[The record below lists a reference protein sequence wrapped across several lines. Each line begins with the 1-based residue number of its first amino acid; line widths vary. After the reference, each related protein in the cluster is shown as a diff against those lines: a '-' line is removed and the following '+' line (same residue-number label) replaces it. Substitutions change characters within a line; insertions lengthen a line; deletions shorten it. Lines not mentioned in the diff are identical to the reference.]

1 MQLRAWVLPLP
12 RALHWTAALVDF
24 SSKQVIF
31 VDLLCSKQPNVVA
44 RAWTLVEVV
53 SHALRGEAFDFTG
66 WACGSLGDLA
76 PEQPDYFNCGIFPIL
91 LARCLH
97 HGVRITRR
105 WTREDLDEQRDLI
118 TLELLEGKLL
128 SFTA

>member
-1 MQLRAWVLPLP
+1 MRRRRAATAQTR
-12 RALHWTAALVDF
+12 RATALALAHAMVRWAAAL
-24 SSKQVIF
+24 SRHRARLEPPHAKNPTPNPPGGAENGRKRGA
-31 VDLLCSKQPNVVA
+31 LL
-44 RAWTLVEVV
+44 
-53 SHALRGEAFDFTG
+53 GE
-66 WACGSLGDLA
+66 LA

>member
-1 MQLRAWVLPLP
+1 MRRQGVGS
-12 RALHWTAALVDF
+12 RALVT
-24 SSKQVIF
+24 
-31 VDLLCSKQPNVVA
+31 
-44 RAWTLVEVV
+44 RAI
-53 SHALRGEAFDFTG
+53 S
-66 WACGSLGDLA
+66 A

>member
-1 MQLRAWVLPLP
+1 MPASTFMRREIFLGSVRAVNRVVKLSSSVG
-12 RALHWTAALVDF
+12 TFLVN
-24 SSKQVIF
+24 
-31 VDLLCSKQPNVVA
+31 CSFGIKTV
-44 RAWTLVEVV
+44 R
-53 SHALRGEAFDFTG
+53 SI
-66 WACGSLGDLA
+66 
-76 PEQPDYFNCGIFPIL
+76 NCGIFPIL

-128 SFTA
+128 SLTA